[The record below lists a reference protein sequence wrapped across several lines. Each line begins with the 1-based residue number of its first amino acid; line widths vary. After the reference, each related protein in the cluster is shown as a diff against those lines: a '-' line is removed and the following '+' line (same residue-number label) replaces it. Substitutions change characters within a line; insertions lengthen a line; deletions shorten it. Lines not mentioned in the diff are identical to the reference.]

1 MCPHMFSIC
10 PGPCMQGA
18 TTHEPPVP
26 LCLSLLPRVLL
37 ACPLADP
44 WAELVRVTCS
54 PIAPQKTGQNQKY
67 VCKKAGNFIEFFPV
81 EQRSGEIRAARSGGK
96 GSQSRGKSEER
107 PPREGG
113 GPGPGSGVTELPRSL
128 PLSCRTLPLSPP
140 LGAEER
146 GGRERAGRPG
156 SSKADEG

>member
-37 ACPLADP
+37 ACPLAAP

-54 PIAPQKTGQNQKY
+54 PIAPNQVLGRCSPSPQKTGQNQKY
-67 VCKKAGNFIEFFPV
+67 ICKKAGNFIEFFPV

-113 GPGPGSGVTELPRSL
+113 GA
-128 PLSCRTLPLSPP
+128 
-140 LGAEER
+140 GAWER
-146 GGRERAGRPG
+146 G
-156 SSKADEG
+156 D